1 MAEAFYGVIVV
12 LLILSLYGID
22 ARRREKR
29 RRFILKENMPRELS
43 QARLIHSEHYIST
56 LLPRR
61 MHGTLDQLYRLT
73 SGLHVLVDSK
83 TRDKHQVYRKDI
95 VQISIYRV
103 ILARNGLDM
112 ADYAFFRVV
121 TPDGVEYIKRNLLTE
136 EEAINEFD
144 RTQALLDGKAT
155 PSNVKHKSMCARCPQ
170 QINCDDWQFSSRQ
183 ISKETQ

>member
-170 QINCDDWQFSSRQ
+170 QINCDDWQFLSRQ